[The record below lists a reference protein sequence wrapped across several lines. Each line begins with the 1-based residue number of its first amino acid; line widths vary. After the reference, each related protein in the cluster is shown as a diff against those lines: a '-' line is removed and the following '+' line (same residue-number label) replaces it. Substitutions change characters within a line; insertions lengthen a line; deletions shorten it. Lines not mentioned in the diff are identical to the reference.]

1 MSLTPGSR
9 LGPYEIVAVLGA
21 GGMGEVYRA
30 RDARIGR
37 DVAVKVLPPM
47 FAASEDRRRRF
58 DQEARAAGS
67 ISHPSLLTIFD
78 VGDQDGLLYI
88 VTELLEGS
96 TLRERLQQSGSVSQ
110 RRAVDYALQ
119 IARAAAVAHDK
130 NIVHRDLKPDNIFIT
145 ADERVKLLDFGL
157 AKVLDDR
164 GALSPDSPTEV
175 QRGPNTSSG
184 MVLGTVFYMAPEQ
197 VRAQAVDA
205 RTDIFSFGVVLY
217 EMLTG
222 ALPFR
227 GDSHAETMAAIVNED
242 PAPMRGV
249 APALEKI
256 VLHALEKAP
265 WQRFQSMRDVAF
277 ALETFS
283 SAPAVDAAAAKPRT
297 KPRAASPS
305 EVPAHAVVYRRVSYR
320 RGFVMSARFAPDGS
334 VVYGA
339 AWEDRPP
346 EIFAAFPANPESRPL
361 GLGHADVLAIA
372 ANGEMAISLG
382 RRFVGGWVTTG
393 RLARVPLF
401 GGAPREIAEDIAD
414 ADWDPKGKE
423 LAGIRRTPGGFAVE
437 MPLGNPIF
445 TAPHWLSH
453 VRVSPNGDRLAFLE
467 HELWGDDAGRLVI
480 LDRQGKRI
488 LQSEQFP
495 SIHGV
500 AWRSND
506 EVLTCAHHDVAGR
519 DMLSITVKGK
529 QRIVLPVPGRFGVHD
544 IARDGRVLASL
555 ENGRRE
561 IVTGTRGEERER
573 NITWLDWSFL
583 AGFSPDGKVV
593 LFEEQGQARRGGN
606 AVYVRRTDGSP
617 AVRLGE
623 GTARAFSPDGTAVGI
638 IPHGAKEMHIVPIGV
653 GTPRSVPLQGL
664 EGCTWWDWTPDGR
677 AMIVWAH
684 HGEGSSRHFVLPLD
698 GSGAPRA
705 IGLPGPGL
713 HIATAPDSK
722 SMLVSMHDRSV
733 AIVPLDGGEPRPVP
747 GTRLGDVPLQWSED
761 GNSVFVFQSAR
772 VSVSIDRIDLATGT
786 RTEWH
791 TIQPADPA
799 GVMDMI
805 PLLMSRDGQQ
815 YAYCYRRFLS
825 DLYIIEGL

>member
-1 MSLTPGSR
+1 MPLQPGSH

-30 RDARIGR
+30 RDPRIGR
-37 DVAVKVLPPM
+37 EVAVKVLPPA
-47 FAASEDRRRRF
+47 FADSEDRRRRF
-58 DQEARAAGS
+58 EQEARAAGAL
-67 ISHPSLLTIFD
+67 SHPSLLTIFD
-78 VGDQDGLLYI
+78 VGSQDGLLFI
-88 VTELLEGS
+88 VTELLEGE
-96 TLRERLQQSGSVSQ
+96 TLRERLLQSGALSQ

-130 NIVHRDLKPDNIFIT
+130 NIVHRDLKPDNIFLT

-164 GALSPDSPTEV
+164 GGIGPDAPTEV
-175 QRGPNTSSG
+175 QRSPNTGSG
-184 MVLGTVFYMAPEQ
+184 MIVGTVAYMAPEQ
-197 VRAQAVDA
+197 VRAQAIDH

-222 ALPFR
+222 VVPFR
-227 GDSHAETMAAIVNED
+227 ADSHAETMTAILNDD
-242 PAPMRGV
+242 PPPMRGV
-249 APALEKI
+249 SPALEKI
-256 VLHALEKAP
+256 VLHALEKVP
-265 WQRFQSMRDVAF
+265 SQRFQSMRDMAF

-283 SAPAVDAAAAKPRT
+283 SSPSVDASAKPKS
-297 KPRAASPS
+297 KPRAASAS

-339 AWEDRPP
+339 AWEDQPP
-346 EIFAAFPANPESRPL
+346 EIFAAYPANPESRPL

-372 ANGEMAISLG
+372 PNGEMAISLG
-382 RRFVGGWVTTG
+382 RRFVGGWVTSG

-401 GGAPREIAEDIAD
+401 GGAPREVAEDIVE

-437 MPLGNPIF
+437 MPLGNTIF

-480 LDRQGKRI
+480 VDRQGRR
-488 LQSEQFP
+488 LAQSERFP
-495 SIHGV
+495 STTGV

-506 EVLTCAHHDVAGR
+506 EAWTCAHHDVAGR
-519 DMLSITVKGK
+519 DIVSLTVKGK
-529 QRIVLPVPGRFGVHD
+529 QRIVLPVPGRFAIHD
-544 IARDGRVLASL
+544 IARDGRVLASV
-555 ENGRRE
+555 ESGRRE
-561 IVTGTRGEERER
+561 IVTGMRGEERER

-583 AGFSPDGKVV
+583 SGLSPDGKTV

-606 AVYVRRTDGSP
+606 AVHVRRTDGSP

-623 GTARAFSPDGTAVGI
+623 GAARAFSPDGSAVAM
-638 IPHGAKEMHIVPIGV
+638 IPHGAAEMQLVPIGV
-653 GTPRSVPLQGL
+653 GTPRVVPLQGL

-677 AMIVWAH
+677 TMIVWAH
-684 HGEGSSRHFVLPLD
+684 HGEGRSRHFALPID
-698 GSGAPRA
+698 GSGPPRPV
-705 IGLPGPGL
+705 GPPGPGL
-713 HIATAPDSK
+713 HIAIAPDSQ
-722 SMLVSMHDRSV
+722 SMLVSMHDRNV
-733 AIVPLDGGEPRPVP
+733 AIIPLDGGEPRSVP
-747 GTRLGDVPLQWSED
+747 GTRAGDVPLQWSDD
-761 GNSVFVFQSAR
+761 GNAVFVFQPGR
-772 VSVSIDRIDLATGT
+772 VSMTIDRVDLGTGA

-791 TIQPADPA
+791 AIQPADPA
-799 GVMDMI
+799 GIMGILPV
-805 PLLMSRDGQQ
+805 LMTRDGQQ
-815 YAYCYRRFLS
+815 YAYCYRRFIS